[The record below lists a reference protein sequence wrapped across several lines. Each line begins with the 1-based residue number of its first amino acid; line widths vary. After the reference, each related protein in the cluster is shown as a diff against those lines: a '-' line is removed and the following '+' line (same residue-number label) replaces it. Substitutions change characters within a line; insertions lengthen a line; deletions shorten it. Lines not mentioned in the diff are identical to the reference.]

1 MIPFY
6 TFYSM
11 FGMQR
16 VGDLVWLAGDIRARG
31 FLMGG
36 TAGRTTLN
44 GEGLQ
49 HEDGHSHIIAAT
61 IPNCVPYDPTYGHE
75 VAVII
80 QNGLHRMVEQQE
92 DVFYYITI
100 MNENYE
106 QPGLKPGTEEGILKG
121 MYLLQEGDKSAKNRV
136 QLMGSGTI
144 LRESVFAAE
153 LLKNDWNVAAD
164 VWSCPSLTLLARDGQ
179 DVDRWNLVH
188 PTEEARL
195 PYVTQLLKD
204 TTGPIVATTDY
215 MRMFAEQIR
224 AYIPNGRTYKV
235 LGTDGFGRSDSR
247 DKLREF
253 FEVNRYYI
261 TVAALK
267 SLAEEGKIPA
277 STVAEAIAKYGID
290 PNKPN
295 PVTQ

>member
-1 MIPFY
+1 
-6 TFYSM
+6 
-11 FGMQR
+11 
-16 VGDLVWLAGDIRARG
+16 
-31 FLMGG
+31 
-36 TAGRTTLN
+36 
-44 GEGLQ
+44 
-49 HEDGHSHIIAAT
+49 
-61 IPNCVPYDPTYGHE
+61 
-75 VAVII
+75 
-80 QNGLHRMVEQQE
+80 
-92 DVFYYITI
+92 
-100 MNENYE
+100 
-106 QPGLKPGTEEGILKG
+106 
-121 MYLLQEGDKSAKNRV
+121 
-136 QLMGSGTI
+136 MGSGTI

-188 PTEEARL
+188 PTEQARL

-204 TTGPIVATTDY
+204 TQGPIVATTDY

>member
-1 MIPFY
+1 
-6 TFYSM
+6 
-11 FGMQR
+11 
-16 VGDLVWLAGDIRARG
+16 
-31 FLMGG
+31 
-36 TAGRTTLN
+36 
-44 GEGLQ
+44 
-49 HEDGHSHIIAAT
+49 
-61 IPNCVPYDPTYGHE
+61 VPYDPTYAHE

-106 QPGLKPGTEEGILKG
+106 QPGLKPGSEEGIIKG
-121 MYLLQEGDKSAKNRV
+121 MYLLQEGDKSAQNRV

-179 DVDRWNLVH
+179 DADRWNLVH
-188 PTEEARL
+188 PNEAPRL
-195 PYVTQLLKD
+195 PYVTQQLKD
-204 TTGPIVATTDY
+204 TQGPIVATTDY

-224 AYIPNGRTYKV
+224 AYIPSGRTYKV

-277 STVAEAIAKYGID
+277 QTVADAIAKYGID

>member
-1 MIPFY
+1 
-6 TFYSM
+6 
-11 FGMQR
+11 
-16 VGDLVWLAGDIRARG
+16 
-31 FLMGG
+31 
-36 TAGRTTLN
+36 
-44 GEGLQ
+44 
-49 HEDGHSHIIAAT
+49 
-61 IPNCVPYDPTYGHE
+61 
-75 VAVII
+75 
-80 QNGLHRMVEQQE
+80 
-92 DVFYYITI
+92 
-100 MNENYE
+100 
-106 QPGLKPGTEEGILKG
+106 
-121 MYLLQEGDKSAKNRV
+121 
-136 QLMGSGTI
+136 MGSGTI
-144 LRESVFAAE
+144 LRESEFAAE

-179 DVDRWNLVH
+179 DADRWNLTH
-188 PTEEARL
+188 PLEAPRL

-215 MRMFAEQIR
+215 MRLFAEQIR

-247 DKLREF
+247 VKLREF

-277 STVAEAIAKYGID
+277 QTVADAIAKYGID